1 MTFHST
7 DKCYKLQ
14 RDIKNIERAKHD
26 KKINKVD
33 QKKGDENNAHSS
45 KN

>member
-1 MTFHST
+1 MKNHSR

-14 RDIKNIERAKHD
+14 RDIKNIERAKND
-26 KKINKVD
+26 NKMNKFD
-33 QKKGDENNAHSS
+33 QRDGDEEDTLCS